1 MRAKRS
7 KAQRWSKRL
16 PRRNVLKGLGALAAS
31 APAFSILACA
41 ADKSSASAD
50 ALEHAGAGAST
61 QPTAATAGSGGA
73 AGSTA
78 VNTSQPLAAG
88 VGGASKPAGSGQA
101 GAAGASKPS
110 TGGSPAANGGGA
122 GARAQAGAGGEAGAA
137 GATGASGAG
146 GTDGHG
152 DSLIPPKFDDA
163 ASCTLTTTDI
173 EGPFFIDDDEFP
185 NDESL
190 LRRDSREGLPGC
202 EFQLS
207 FRLLDAKQQCGPI
220 AGAELYIW
228 HCNAMGLYSGF
239 NGQDPSKPYMGSADP
254 TPDNNDRF
262 CRAVQSTDADGIAS
276 FITLYPGWYAGRPLH
291 LHLVAR
297 VHGAT
302 TRLITTQLYFPAAFT
317 KEVHQSEAA
326 YMARAANIPAGSL
339 NPPSGKPAIPTLMHM
354 PGLVIGTLNVIV
366 NDM

>member
-1 MRAKRS
+1 MGAKRN
-7 KAQRWSKRL
+7 KAQRWSKRV

-31 APAFSILACA
+31 APVFSMLDCA
-41 ADKSSASAD
+41 SDKSGASAGGVSN
-50 ALEHAGAGAST
+50 AGAGGSAT
-61 QPTAATAGSGGA
+61 ALQPSAATGGAGSPAAGASALNTLQPMAAGRGGA
-73 AGSTA
+73 AGATKPTVAQGGVAGRPASAGAPAADGGGTG
-78 VNTSQPLAAG
+78 AAG
-88 VGGASKPAGSGQA
+88 QAGGAGMSA
-101 GAAGASKPS
+101 GAAGA
-110 TGGSPAANGGGA
+110 GA
-122 GARAQAGAGGEAGAA
+122 G
-137 GATGASGAG
+137 
-146 GTDGHG
+146 
-152 DSLIPPKFDDA
+152 SLVPPKFDDA

-190 LRRDSREGLPGC
+190 IRRDTREGLPGC

-207 FRLLDAKQQCGPI
+207 FRLLDAKKQCAPI
-220 AGAELYIW
+220 MGAELYIW
-228 HCNAMGLYSGF
+228 HCNAAGLYSGF

-262 CRAVQSTDADGIAS
+262 CRGVQTTDTAGIAS

-297 VHGAT
+297 IHGAT
-302 TRLITTQLYFPAAFT
+302 MRLITTQLYFPAAFT
-317 KEVHQSEAA
+317 QEVHQSEPA

-339 NPPSGKPAIPTLMHM
+339 NPPSGKPAMPTLMHT
-354 PGLVIGTLNVIV
+354 PGLVLGALNVIV